1 MCLRN
6 ARARKTSERPSGG
19 GAPTPMVR
27 SLVAPLEPQAGCG
40 QASTFVTLVTGA
52 RYATAASCL
61 PQMLRNVGSLCPLL
75 LIYKQ

>member
-1 MCLRN
+1 MFKLYFIYKMRN
-6 ARARKTSERPSGG
+6 K
-19 GAPTPMVR
+19 MVH
-27 SLVAPLEPQAGCG
+27 SLDPLEPHAGCG
-40 QASTFVTLVTGA
+40 KASTFVTLVTGA